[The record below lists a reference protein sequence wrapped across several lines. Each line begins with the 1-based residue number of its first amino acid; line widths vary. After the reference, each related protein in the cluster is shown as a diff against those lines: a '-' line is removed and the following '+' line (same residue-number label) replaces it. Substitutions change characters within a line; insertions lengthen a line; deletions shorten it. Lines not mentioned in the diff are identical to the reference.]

1 MNILSSNGRTLINYD
16 NVTALRMFQKTD
28 DSNKWAI
35 ISVYQNGSYDVITS
49 FGTEYECQNVFDKLC
64 GRIVKCWKHDIIDLG
79 DL

>member
-1 MNILSSNGRTLINYD
+1 MNILASNGRALIDYD

-49 FGTEYECQNVFDKLC
+49 FGTEYECQNIFNKLC
-64 GRIVKCWKHDIIDLG
+64 DKIAKSWKYDIIDL
-79 DL
+79 